1 MPLKVLRPMTPG
13 TRNAAHPS
21 YKDVT
26 TNKPAKA
33 LLRAKSKS
41 GGRNFR
47 GKITVRHRGGG
58 SRRHYRV
65 IDFRRDKD
73 GVPGKVVTIEYDP
86 NRTTRIALVNYA
98 DGEKRYILA
107 PLGLAVG
114 SNVASGP
121 TADIK
126 PGNSLPLRNI
136 PTGTLVHNLEL
147 IAGQGGKLVR
157 SAGSAAQVLSRED
170 IYVLIRLPSGE
181 VRRVPGTC
189 RATIGQLSNV
199 DHKNVILGK
208 AGKTR
213 HRGRRPTVRGSAMTP
228 RDHPH
233 GGGEG
238 RTGIGLPGPKTPWGK
253 SALGFKTRNKRKS
266 KTLIVRER
274 RR

>member
-1 MPLKVLRPMTPG
+1 MTPG
-13 TRNAAHPS
+13 TRNAVHPS
-21 YKDVT
+21 YSDVT
-26 TNKPAKA
+26 TNKPEKS
-33 LLRAKSKS
+33 LLRPKSKS

-98 DGEKRYILA
+98 DGDKRYILA
-107 PLGLAVG
+107 PIGLGVG
-114 SNVASGP
+114 SNVESGP
-121 TADIK
+121 AADIK

-181 VRRVPGTC
+181 VRRVPGNC

-199 DHKNVILGK
+199 DHKNEVLGK

-213 HRGRRPTVRGSAMTP
+213 HRGRRPVVRGSAMTP

-238 RTGIGLPGPKTPWGK
+238 RAGIGLPGPKTPWGK

-266 KTLIVRER
+266 KSLIVRER